1 MRLPVFL
8 LACLIEAPVYSHYTV
23 GLLATTYYLLLLTTY
38 HYYIEAPVYS
48 VPMVLVG
55 ARAEGLA
62 QVVSGTAP
70 LSPEVRE

>member
-1 MRLPVFL
+1 ML
-8 LACLIEAPVYSHYTV
+8 LL
-23 GLLATTYYLLLLTTY
+23 TTYYYLLLY

-70 LSPEVRE
+70 LGPEVSE